1 MDSENN
7 LNTGND
13 LMLEVEDI
21 TSLLVKY
28 GLPSEVEE
36 KPIYI
41 TLEDGSQEDWGAR
54 TLSHFHIGL
63 LRMRIHID
71 TPDNTIIQVAK
82 LALLMRSC
90 MGGKIEI
97 RCTIS
102 DPQKGE
108 VKGTSKAIEIESDFF
123 NVHFSKFLHTLIS
136 QGNEHLYTNH
146 IMNGAMGD
154 YKERYVFGDF
164 GFIEDW
170 TEAELKAIIAYE
182 ENNLNRRLTQ
192 SAKLGRRLAFV
203 LEKLNEYGLFEGMN
217 QRKTYSFL
225 YDWCVLN
232 GVANDIGED
241 FSGSLGKEK
250 ADWVKN
256 RLNAFHKQISKIA
269 ITIEDNSGVF

>member
-1 MDSENN
+1 MDSEQNFDN
-7 LNTGND
+7 SRN
-13 LMLEVEDI
+13 MLDKEEI

-28 GLPSEVEE
+28 GLPLEVEE

-41 TLEDGSQEDWGAR
+41 TLKDGSQEDWGAK

-63 LRMRIHID
+63 LRMGIRID

-108 VKGTSKAIEIESDFF
+108 VKGTSKAIEIESNLF
-123 NVHFSKFLHTLIS
+123 NIYFSKFLHTLIS
-136 QGNEHLYTNH
+136 QYTND
-146 IMNGAMGD
+146 IMYGAMGD
-154 YKERYVFGDF
+154 YKKHYVFGDF
-164 GFIEDW
+164 GFMEDW
-170 TEAELKAIIAYE
+170 TEDELKSIIEFE
-182 ENNLNRRLTQ
+182 ENDINRKLTQ

-203 LEKLNEYGLFEGMN
+203 LEKLDDYGLFEGMN

-232 GVANDIGED
+232 GIVNDIGED

-256 RLNAFHKQISKIA
+256 RLNAFHKQIKKFGV
-269 ITIEDNSGVF
+269 TIEDDSGVF